1 MENPEIKDETKPI
14 AIIGNIQ
21 AVEKNSKPMLKSA
34 NSIFYESFYFQ
45 DYYDDG
51 LIKKFIKST
60 ERLVRQSNEYT
71 QYIAMVKTNYA
82 MMGFDNVLSNID
94 SSDAEIEFHHY
105 PFTLYDII
113 DIIMSYHLAKQD
125 NFTSFSIAKEVMDL
139 HFQQKIGIVP
149 LSHTNHE
156 LAHAGAL
163 FISTKQ
169 IFGRWDEFAEQYKE
183 GLSQEQKDKI
193 KTLVSMSQAHAAT
206 DFKSLFDD
214 TAGGK

>member
-1 MENPEIKDETKPI
+1 MENSEFSKEDKPVVI
-14 AIIGNIQ
+14 VGNIQ
-21 AVEKNSKPMLKSA
+21 AVGTDSKPMLKSA
-34 NSIFYESFYFQ
+34 NSIFCESFYFQ

-60 ERLVRQSNEYT
+60 ERLIRQSNEYN
-71 QYIAMVKTNYA
+71 QYIAMVKTNYS
-82 MMGFDNVLSNID
+82 MLGFDNVLSNID
-94 SSDAEIEFHHY
+94 GSDAEIEFHHY
-105 PFTLYDII
+105 PFTLYDIV
-113 DIIMSYHLAKQD
+113 DIIMSYHLVKQD
-125 NFTSFSIAKEVMDL
+125 SFTSFSIAKEVMDL

-163 FISTKQ
+163 FISAKQ

-183 GLSQEQKDKI
+183 GLSQEQKEKI
-193 KTLVSMSQAHAAT
+193 KTLKAMSDAHAAT

-214 TAGGK
+214 GGK